1 MNPSRSLWDLLRQSY
16 LVASAV
22 LVLGGISGCYSD
34 SDRYSISGTVTF
46 NGEPVPVGRLVFTP
60 DNKKGNNG
68 PQGVAEIVNGKINQS
83 DRKSIG
89 GPQWVQI
96 QAFDGKA
103 FQDTEMMIESGRPL
117 LPMQMVPVDL
127 PRTDAEILVAIK
139 ETAVGQHTI
148 DIEVEQ

>member
-1 MNPSRSLWDLLRQSY
+1 MIPCRRTWGVLRRPYLIASLALL
-16 LVASAV
+16 
-22 LVLGGISGCYSD
+22 LGGINGCGAD

-68 PQGVAEIVNGKINQS
+68 PQGVAEIVDGEIKQG

-103 FQDTEMMIESGRPL
+103 FQDAEMMIDSGRPL

-127 PRTDAEILVAIK
+127 PRANAEILIAIK
-139 ETAVGQHTI
+139 ETAAGQHTI